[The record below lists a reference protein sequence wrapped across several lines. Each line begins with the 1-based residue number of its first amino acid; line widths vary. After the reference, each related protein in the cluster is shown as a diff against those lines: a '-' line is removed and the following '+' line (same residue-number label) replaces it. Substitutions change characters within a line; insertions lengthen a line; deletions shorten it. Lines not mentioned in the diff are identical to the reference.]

1 MKHLYFQI
9 SLLLTLVLFSGH
21 GFSQEKALIDNA
33 AYQGAKATE
42 SSYKVIFQLDR
53 GSDEIIQKAIR
64 NINNLLE
71 DPRLKGNVEIQL
83 VAFSGGTN
91 AFKKDSG
98 YQEAIQSLVE
108 KGVLVT
114 QCLNTLKE
122 RKIDKSELYD
132 FLGYVH
138 TGNGE
143 LLLRAAQGWTIIKP

>member
-9 SLLLTLVLFSGH
+9 SLLLTLTLFSGH
-21 GFSQEKALIDNA
+21 AFSQEKALLDNA
-33 AYQGAKATE
+33 TYQGAKATE

-71 DPRLKGNVEIQL
+71 DPRVKGNVEIQL

-91 AFKKDSG
+91 AFKKGSG
-98 YQEAIQSLVE
+98 YQKAIQGLVE

-122 RKIDKSELYD
+122 RKIAKSELYD
-132 FLGYVH
+132 FLGYVP